1 MLMIEG
7 VTMQVS
13 FNPNVSFK
21 QQSNEVLQNKSSQP
35 VVLQPAVAVIAPAEK
50 KSSGFREDL
59 SKVAKFFTTMSEM
72 TKATIRA
79 VGYGLL
85 TTAAFLAGFWSFGT
99 LPRAFRKENSLMDAF
114 KHPIKNI
121 STKGKL
127 ITAAAGLGVAAYH
140 IIKGKLASNQRT
152 ANVDHQLKTG
162 HRDSAKF

>member
-1 MLMIEG
+1 MLMVEG

-13 FNPNVSFK
+13 FNPQVSFK
-21 QQSNEVLQNKSSQP
+21 QQNKDLLQDMSNRGIAQ
-35 VVLQPAVAVIAPAEK
+35 QPALPVLTSEKK
-50 KSSGFREDL
+50 KSSNFREDL

-72 TKATIRA
+72 TKATLKAI
-79 VGYGLL
+79 GYGAL
-85 TTAAFLAGFWSFGT
+85 TTATFLAGFWSFGT
-99 LPRAFRKENSLMDAF
+99 LPRAFKKGNSLIEAF

-140 IIKGKLASNQRT
+140 LIKGKLISNQRT

-162 HRDSAKF
+162 HRAVA